1 MHVVARETRHPSLRS
16 DGAAACAASPTPNE
30 VPLGAMVATV
40 EQIGMGEATAAMTGS
55 AHGVLMRAQKVAEL
69 HMATLLAARAVI
81 KRADMSWGLF
91 TCTDRTN
98 IGEYRNVQAIVSV
111 IGAARMVPRSSKMV
125 VKARV
130 VGLQMARGVA
140 KFVHWLYAVIWTA
153 NGTEAAR
160 QVSLLAMT
168 MVVA

>member
-1 MHVVARETRHPSLRS
+1 MCRE
-16 DGAAACAASPTPNE
+16 GCFACA
-30 VPLGAMVATV
+30 
-40 EQIGMGEATAAMTGS
+40 
-55 AHGVLMRAQKVAEL
+55 
-69 HMATLLAARAVI
+69 
-81 KRADMSWGLF
+81 
-91 TCTDRTN
+91 DRTN
-98 IGEYRNVQAIVSV
+98 IGECRNAQAIVAV
-111 IGAARMVPRSSKMV
+111 IGAARVVPRSSKMV

-168 MVVA
+168 MVVASMAPQFRGSARARFAELRAGWLGSREGRAAGFLMCPLIQLGLTVPEKLALARTYCWWRWLNP